1 MAGVEAF
8 AQYSGCHRTTSC
20 LTFKMTGEWQGAAAY
35 ALSSAVRG
43 ICLILCTRIQVLKM
57 PTLPANLQP
66 AKFEA
71 HSTPWPLF
79 SFSNWKEQL
88 WTLSG
93 FEHSYKQITSDAA
106 FQHHCSKR
114 KKNVQPKDRYQA
126 MSMLNYTLPIMSQSF
141 SHPRINTSN
150 RFPSRQ
156 RSKTLCQEY
165 TGKNYTTSIRGH
177 RVQMR

>member
-1 MAGVEAF
+1 MPRPVNAKPQSSLPSTVMAGVEAF

-79 SFSNWKEQL
+79 SFFFQL
-88 WTLSG
+88 KGTTLNPKWLWALLQADYQRRSIPTPL
-93 FEHSYKQITSDAA
+93 FEEKKKCAA
-106 FQHHCSKR
+106 ERSLPSHVNAELHATH
-114 KKNVQPKDRYQA
+114 NVAELFTPPHK
-126 MSMLNYTLPIMSQSF
+126 
-141 SHPRINTSN
+141 H
-150 RFPSRQ
+150 
-156 RSKTLCQEY
+156 
-165 TGKNYTTSIRGH
+165 
-177 RVQMR
+177 